1 MQDKI
6 QNIPNLNFE
15 TALLELEEIVTKIE
29 DSKSNLDDA
38 INDYEYGIALKK
50 HLYTKL
56 DQAKMKIDKI
66 NEEA

>member
-6 QNIPNLNFE
+6 KNITNLNFE
-15 TALLELEEIVTKIE
+15 TALKELEEVVAKIE
-29 DSKSNLDDA
+29 CSDSDLDNS

-66 NEEA
+66 SEEA

>member
-6 QNIPNLNFE
+6 KNIPNLNFE
-15 TALLELEEIVTKIE
+15 TALKELEEIVSKIE
-29 DSKSNLDDA
+29 NSESNLDDSIA
-38 INDYEYGIALKK
+38 NYEYGIALKK

-66 NEEA
+66 SEDS